1 MLILHRSINEA
12 VRIGDEIWVTVLRV
26 EGGKVRLGIAAP
38 PEVSIWREEL
48 LRGDG
53 PPPDYRAGRRETV
66 RPDSDLARAHV
77 LQPESPREEDS
88 HD

>member
-12 VRIGDEIWVTVLRV
+12 VRIGDEIWITVLRV

-38 PEVSIWREEL
+38 PEVSIMREEL
-48 LRGDG
+48 LRGEG

-66 RPDSDLARAHV
+66 RPDSDLARA
-77 LQPESPREEDS
+77 LPPQPESPAELDS
-88 HD
+88 PE

>member
-1 MLILHRSINEA
+1 VLILHRSIGEA
-12 VRIGDEIWVTVLRV
+12 VRIGEDVWVTVLRV

-48 LRGDG
+48 LRGEG

-66 RPDSDLARAHV
+66 RPDSDLARALP
-77 LQPESPREEDS
+77 LQPESPTELESD
-88 HD
+88 D